1 MLYLIIV
8 LLTSLRL
15 SVRAQA
21 HLDSLSAA
29 CIAISPRIECELV
42 TINTKPR
49 ETHPRQ
55 HVLADKSK
63 AVIRTKSTLP
73 DPLAQQLP
81 KFYYARHSIRRDLN
95 VCLHAGRVLVIAVTY
110 RSHLRGAILPVP
122 KCMRSVFRWCD

>member
-49 ETHPRQ
+49 ETHPRATCLGRQ
-55 HVLADKSK
+55 IQGRDSDEVYSARPTSATVAEILLRETLYSSGSQCLLA
-63 AVIRTKSTLP
+63 
-73 DPLAQQLP
+73 
-81 KFYYARHSIRRDLN
+81 
-95 VCLHAGRVLVIAVTY
+95 C
-110 RSHLRGAILPVP
+110 
-122 KCMRSVFRWCD
+122 W